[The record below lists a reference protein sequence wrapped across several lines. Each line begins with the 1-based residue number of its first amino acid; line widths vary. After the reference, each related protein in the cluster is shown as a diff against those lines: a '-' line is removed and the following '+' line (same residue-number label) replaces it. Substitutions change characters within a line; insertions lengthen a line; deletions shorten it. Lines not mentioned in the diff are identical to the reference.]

1 MGMSIRRERMLRAI
15 RFEETDI
22 VPYNIQMKPEIRQQL
37 VDHFG
42 QVDLEGWMGN
52 HSRYLFGPD
61 WIQKDLGAN
70 RIVPWFG
77 SVLKEPDDPSIGIS
91 RVVEPALPQPTLRGF
106 QLPDPDQ
113 VKLYPYP
120 VGQDGLLMGYCLG
133 CMEVAS
139 YMRGFARAWM
149 DFVEYPAFLHE
160 LMDGITEFV
169 MGMMDRVSSYE
180 LDGFHIGDDW
190 GSQRGLLISPRHWRA
205 FIKPRMA
212 KLVQHAKA
220 YGGLFRSTATGTSAK
235 SWMT

>member
-1 MGMSIRRERMLRAI
+1 MGTITRRERMLRAI

-37 VDHFG
+37 VEYFG
-42 QVDLEGWMGN
+42 QTDLEQWMGN
-52 HSRYLFGPD
+52 HSIYLIGPE
-61 WIQKDLGAN
+61 WIQKDLGEN
-70 RIVPWFG
+70 RIVIYCG
-77 SVLKEPDDPSIGIS
+77 SVIQDPDNPSIGIL
-91 RVVEPALPQPTLRGF
+91 RVVEPALPHPTLRGF
-106 QLPDPDQ
+106 QFPDPGK
-113 VKLYPYP
+113 VKLESYSA
-120 VGQDGLLMGYCLG
+120 GQDGLLMGLSIG